1 MLLLPCSSS
10 RVRLVFL
17 LPEAPLTGAL
27 GGLGAW
33 LPYEEWVVVVVVKAV
48 IRQVQARRVS
58 GRGVAAGFRVRA
70 FPGQLTGDVSL

>member
-1 MLLLPCSSS
+1 M
-10 RVRLVFL
+10 
-17 LPEAPLTGAL
+17 
-27 GGLGAW
+27 
-33 LPYEEWVVVVVVKAV
+33 VVVVKAV